1 MSQPLL
7 RNREP
12 ETGSPF
18 AGTARELGFA
28 VLLSLLVVA
37 STPAADKKPAP
48 PKTPTPPTP
57 ISVTDVKPHVQ
68 WLADPARRGRSGA
81 SARESANY
89 LRDHFRRL
97 KLQPLFGKSYFQA
110 LPGRKDEKKQAR
122 TIGQNVGAFLPGLP
136 GCKSDEIVILSA
148 HYDHLGVRKD
158 TVYPGADD
166 NASGVALMLE
176 IARQLANRK
185 TPPQRTIAF
194 IGFDLE
200 ERLLWGSRWFAANPP
215 WPLERVKLFITA
227 DMVSRSLG
235 NLPLPTVFCLGSEH
249 APQLRTVLDRV
260 GSPRGLEVARMG
272 VDLIGTRSD
281 YGPFRDRK
289 VPFLFFSTGEHPD
302 YHSPRDAPERVDYP
316 KLARVSNLVLAVLTE
331 VADGR
336 ADPVWTDTVVLGLDE
351 PRALYRITSLLMEEE
366 RLKELTD
373 LQKLLVSTTR
383 NKCRQILDAG
393 KITADDRKWLVRAS
407 GLLLFSVF

>member
-1 MSQPLL
+1 MNQADSSIRDTRRQPRFNTL
-7 RNREP
+7 
-12 ETGSPF
+12 
-18 AGTARELGFA
+18 
-28 VLLSLLVVA
+28 LLSLLLMTSAV
-37 STPAADKKPAP
+37 AADKPP
-48 PKTPTPPTP
+48 TPKTP
-57 ISVTDVKPHVQ
+57 IAVNDVKPHVL
-68 WLADPARRGRSGA
+68 WLADPARQGRSGDA
-81 SARESANY
+81 ALESANY

-97 KLQPLFGKSYFQA
+97 KLQPLFDNSYFQD
-110 LPGRKDEKKQAR
+110 LPGRPDAKKQPR
-122 TIGQNVGAFLPGLP
+122 TVGRNVGAILPGRR
-136 GCKSDEIVILSA
+136 SNEIVILSA

-158 TVYPGADD
+158 RLYPGADD

-185 TPPQRTIAF
+185 TPPERTIAF

-215 WPLERVKLFITA
+215 WPLEQVKLFVTA
-227 DMVSRSLG
+227 DMVGRSLG

-260 GSPRGLEVARMG
+260 GVPGGLEVARLG
-272 VDLIGTRSD
+272 IDLVGTRSD

-302 YHSPRDAPERVDYP
+302 YHSPRDTPDRVDFP
-316 KLARVSNLVLAVLTE
+316 KLTRISNLVLAVLIE
-331 VADGR
+331 VVEGR
-336 ADPVWTDTVVLGLDE
+336 ADPTWTDAVKSGLDE
-351 PRALYRITSLLMEEE
+351 PRALYRITSLLLEEE
-366 RLKELTD
+366 RRKGLTD
-373 LQKLLVSTTR
+373 LQKLLISTTR

-393 KITADDRKWLVRAS
+393 KITPDDRKWLVRAS

>member
-1 MSQPLL
+1 MNHLL
-7 RNREP
+7 RIH
-12 ETGSPF
+12 ETRSRC
-18 AGTARELGFA
+18 AGTAGRVG
-28 VLLSLLVVA
+28 LLILLLLAVA
-37 STPAADKKPAP
+37 STIPAADKKPAP

-57 ISVTDVKPHVQ
+57 ISVNDVKPHVR

-81 SARESANY
+81 AARESANY

-97 KLQPLFGKSYFQA
+97 KLRPLFGESYFQA
-110 LPGRKDEKKQAR
+110 LPGRKDEKQKAR
-122 TIGQNVGAFLPGLP
+122 TIGQNVGAILPGI
-136 GCKSDEIVILSA
+136 KSDEIVILSA
-148 HYDHLGVRKD
+148 HYDHLGVRKN

-215 WPLERVKLFITA
+215 WPLEQVKLFITA

-249 APQLRTVLDRV
+249 APELRTVLDRV
-260 GSPRGLEVARMG
+260 GSPKGIEVARMG

-302 YHSPRDAPERVDYP
+302 YHSPRDTPERVDYP
-316 KLARVSNLVLAVLTE
+316 KLARVSNLVLAVLSE
-331 VADGR
+331 VAEGR
-336 ADPVWTDTVVLGLDE
+336 ADPEWTDSVVPGLDE
-351 PRALYRITSLLMEEE
+351 PRALFRITSLLMEEK
-366 RLKELTD
+366 RLKGLTD